1 MPETPDSQKRELY
14 KNRRKAFVDAMR
26 ARGAGAVA
34 VLPSTPVYYRNSD
47 VEHEYRQDSDVHYL
61 TGFAEPE
68 SVVVLS
74 ASSDGTPE
82 VTFFVRPRDPDR
94 EIWDGPRAGVAGVT
108 TDFGAD
114 RAFPIAELATE
125 LPKLLE
131 DKERLYYRVGR
142 DRAFDERMF
151 AALDR
156 ARARTKL
163 GHAYPTEIVEPGTV
177 VHEMRLVKDDEGLAC
192 MRRAA
197 EITAKAHTLAMRAAR
212 PGMFEYEVEAML
224 LDTFRKHGAE
234 RPAYG
239 SIVGSGPNATVLHYR
254 SNDRRMND
262 GDLLLID
269 AGAELGYYASDV
281 TRTFPVNGK
290 FTKPQRDIYEIVLD
304 AQLAGLAATKPG
316 NTLDDV
322 HAACVEVIA
331 KGLVRLGLLSGSV
344 ESVIAENK
352 YKRFY
357 MHKTSHWLGMDVHDV
372 GRYHQGGKAR
382 PLAPGMVLT
391 VEPGIYVSEKDDTV
405 APEWRGIGVRIEDDL
420 LVNAGGHENLTQ
432 AIPKTVAEIEAAAA
446 R

>member
-1 MPETPDSQKRELY
+1 MPETPDSAKRELY
-14 KNRRKAFVDAMR
+14 KNRRRAFVDAMA
-26 ARGAGAVA
+26 ARGGASVA
-34 VLPSTPVYYRNSD
+34 VLASTPVFYRNSD
-47 VEHEYRQDSDVHYL
+47 VEHEYRQDSDIHYL

-68 SVVVLS
+68 SVIVLT
-74 ASSDGTPE
+74 AGKDGAPE
-82 VTFFVRPRDPDR
+82 LTYFVRPRDPDR
-94 EIWDGPRAGVAGVT
+94 EVWDGPRAGVAGVVS
-108 TDFGAD
+108 DFGAD
-114 RAFPIAELATE
+114 KAFPIAELAVE

-142 DRAFDERMF
+142 DRVFDDKVF

-177 VHEMRLVKDDEGLAC
+177 VHEMRLFKDAEGLGC

-197 EITAKAHTLAMRAAR
+197 EITARAHAASMRAAR
-212 PGMFEYEVEAML
+212 PGMFEYEIEAIL
-224 LDTFRKHGAE
+224 LDTFRKNGSE
-234 RPAYG
+234 RAAYG

-254 SNDRRMND
+254 SNDRQMNE

-269 AGAELGYYASDV
+269 AGCELGYYASDV
-281 TRTFPVNGK
+281 TRTFPVSGT
-290 FTKPQRDIYEIVLD
+290 FTKAQRTIYEIVLE

-316 NTLDDV
+316 NTLDDI
-322 HAACVEVIA
+322 HNACVGVIA
-331 KGLVRLGLLSGSV
+331 KGLVALGLLTGTV
-344 ESVIAENK
+344 ESVIAEST

-372 GRYHQGGKAR
+372 GRYHLGGKPR

-391 VEPGIYVSEKDDTV
+391 VEPGIYISEKDETV

-420 LVNAGGHENLTQ
+420 LVTAGGYENLTQ
-432 AIPKTVAEIEAAAA
+432 AIPKTVAEIEAACA